1 MVKDVGTNEKN
12 TFTDSDELRSR
23 FVIREEEEFE
33 KLVEGAEELV
43 KIREETGEPKVLL
56 SPKRGSVKDRL
67 FLYFLGT
74 EVSFRLGLR
83 EERSVSTDELCQH
96 FKLSRN
102 YGNARVSDLH
112 DENLIEKVDRGEY
125 KLDLI
130 HSFDYI
136 RALKAKYGVES

>member
-1 MVKDVGTNEKN
+1 
-12 TFTDSDELRSR
+12 
-23 FVIREEEEFE
+23 
-33 KLVEGAEELV
+33 
-43 KIREETGEPKVLL
+43 
-56 SPKRGSVKDRL
+56 